1 MGRSEW
7 GSCVPYDFKTV
18 DHCDKMAAGTG
29 RARGGGD
36 PLGGRSHR
44 YRDPTVMFK
53 ICMSSLLSVYTYPSM
68 NRIISESISLSIQPY
83 IPIYPSVSLF
93 IHTHLSIYPHKSTYL
108 SLSVCLSIYR
118 HPSIYLP
125 IYPYESIYPF
135 VHVYL
140 PILSKYLAAYL
151 CTYLLSIYLG
161 DRFLHYEIDNA

>member
-1 MGRSEW
+1 MGVGGWEGPNGDPVYPMTSKPL
-7 GSCVPYDFKTV
+7 VTA
-18 DHCDKMAAGTG
+18 DKMAVGAG

-108 SLSVCLSIYR
+108 SLSLSLFIHTHLSIYP
-118 HPSIYLP
+118 HKS
-125 IYPYESIYPF
+125 
-135 VHVYL
+135 
-140 PILSKYLAAYL
+140 
-151 CTYLLSIYLG
+151 TYLSLSLSLSIHTHLSIYLSIHMSLYI
-161 DRFLHYEIDNA
+161 RLCMSIYLSYLNI

>member
-18 DHCDKMAAGTG
+18 DHCDKMAAGAG

-108 SLSVCLSIYR
+108 SLSLSLSI
-118 HPSIYLP
+118 HT
-125 IYPYESIYPF
+125 
-135 VHVYL
+135 H
-140 PILSKYLAAYL
+140 
-151 CTYLLSIYLG
+151 LSIYLSIHMSLSI
-161 DRFLHYEIDNA
+161 RLCMSIYLSYLNI